1 MTCVSRCLLDFS
13 RGLDPLNVA
22 EIKRRL
28 AALPAECPH
37 DDCSAG
43 TCAEHCRPW
52 AEMQYRIA
60 SQKGRPS

>member
-1 MTCVSRCLLDFS
+1 MTCTSRCLAKF
-13 RGLDPLNVA
+13 REGLNPMDVA

-37 DDCSAG
+37 DDCSPG

-52 AEMQYRIA
+52 IETQYRA
-60 SQKGRPS
+60 ALRKKKA